1 MIGKSTL
8 IEIIVGTNR
17 GLLANQQQQQAILA
31 AIANLEDFNP
41 TPRPLAA
48 TNLPEGNW
56 RLLYTT
62 SKALLKI
69 DRLPFCKLGQIYQC
83 IRVRSNS
90 VYNIAEI
97 YGIPSLEGLVS
108 VVAKFEPVSERRV
121 QVKFQRS
128 IIGLQRLIGYTTPG
142 NFIQQIESGDFQ
154 NKLAFDFPIQSE
166 QQQGWLDITY
176 IDDNLRIARGNEGSV
191 FVLTK
196 T

>member
-8 IEIIVGTNR
+8 IDIIVGTNR

-48 TNLPEGNW
+48 SNLLEGNW

-62 SKALLKI
+62 SKALLNI
-69 DRLPFCKLGQIYQC
+69 DRLPLCKLGHIYQC
-83 IRVRSNS
+83 IRGETNS
-90 VYNIAEI
+90 IYNIAEI
-97 YGIPSLEGLVS
+97 YGIPLFAGLVS

-128 IIGLQRLIGYTTPG
+128 IIGLQRLIGYTTP
-142 NFIQQIESGDFQ
+142 
-154 NKLAFDFPIQSE
+154 
-166 QQQGWLDITY
+166 
-176 IDDNLRIARGNEGSV
+176 
-191 FVLTK
+191 
-196 T
+196 